1 MDDGRC
7 NDRAWRASPEGRRT
21 IHVGGHCDGGLA
33 FSFWQVH
40 LDGGLLA
47 FDPEGVTPEKM
58 KYTAYAA
65 SIGLSMVCRSL
76 ARTGSLVDYTGESAS
91 FHPKA
96 DERLDF
102 ARRFIPRELPQE

>member
-1 MDDGRC
+1 
-7 NDRAWRASPEGRRT
+7 
-21 IHVGGHCDGGLA
+21 
-33 FSFWQVH
+33 
-40 LDGGLLA
+40 
-47 FDPEGVTPEKM
+47 
-58 KYTAYAA
+58 
-65 SIGLSMVCRSL
+65 MVCRSL